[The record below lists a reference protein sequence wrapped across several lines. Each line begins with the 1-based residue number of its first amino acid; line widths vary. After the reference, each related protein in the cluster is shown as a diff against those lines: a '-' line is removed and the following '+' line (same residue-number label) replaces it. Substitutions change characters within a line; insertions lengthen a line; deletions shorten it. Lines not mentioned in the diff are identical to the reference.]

1 MFEREHHR
9 RIATLLESL
18 DAQVLLDHAC
28 LFGGGTAVALSH
40 GEYRESVDVD
50 FVCSSVAG
58 YRGLR
63 ERVGQSGMAWAFIR
77 ALPLRREPRVDQ
89 YGIRCAVDVG
99 GLPVK
104 LEIVFEARVDL
115 AAPRER
121 DRICGVWT
129 MTAVDLTATKLM
141 ANADRWADDAVMSR
155 DLIDL
160 AMLAGQD
167 GSLSAEAA
175 AKSRKAYGSS
185 IDLAFA
191 EARQHLLDR
200 PQRLK
205 TCMRALGMTMRETA
219 LRRRIVRL
227 DLPAA

>member
-28 LFGGGTAVALSH
+28 
-40 GEYRESVDVD
+40 
-50 FVCSSVAG
+50 
-58 YRGLR
+58 
-63 ERVGQSGMAWAFIR
+63 
-77 ALPLRREPRVDQ
+77 
-89 YGIRCAVDVG
+89 
-99 GLPVK
+99 
-104 LEIVFEARVDL
+104 
-115 AAPRER
+115 
-121 DRICGVWT
+121 
-129 MTAVDLTATKLM
+129 VDLTATKLM

-175 AKSRKAYGSS
+175 AKARKAYGSS

-191 EARQHLLDR
+191 KARQHLLDR

-205 TCMRALGMTMRETA
+205 ICRRALGMTMRETA

-227 DLPAA
+227 ELPAA